1 MGAPTQLSEGQ
12 LHFKRG
18 EHVIVSDCIGMSQ
31 RDGQKWFFGEH
42 TGLFFFIWK
51 FFFKYFFKKR
61 AKKASSPKISSF
73 AWSMARSLIRPFGFK
88 TKKIIVSNC
97 FSATP

>member
-42 TGLFFFIWK
+42 TGLFFIWN
-51 FFFKYFFKKR
+51 FSKYFYKETGEKGIFPEDLVVR
-61 AKKASSPKISSF
+61 MVDGEELDSTI
-73 AWSMARSLIRPFGFK
+73 W
-88 TKKIIVSNC
+88 V
-97 FSATP
+97 

>member
-42 TGLFFFIWK
+42 TGLFFFIWN
-51 FFFKYFFKKR
+51 FFKNIF
-61 AKKASSPKISSF
+61 
-73 AWSMARSLIRPFGFK
+73 
-88 TKKIIVSNC
+88 
-97 FSATP
+97 